1 MESNWLPWKLA
12 RWSLIL
18 QEYNFDIVHK
28 PSRVNENANGLSQNP
43 SSNEEDT
50 TWARWHGEVDLK
62 AIPTWRAF
70 TYLCILLGCLRDVP
84 QGNTSSGNS
93 NSDDDEQEN
102 NGALN
107 IHLDLPIMA
116 YLQAN
121 EVLVDWHPR
130 SGIGLSTR
138 QNNSD
143 GKVIFYY
150 VCGQIGEYM

>member
-1 MESNWLPWKLA
+1 
-12 RWSLIL
+12 
-18 QEYNFDIVHK
+18 
-28 PSRVNENANGLSQNP
+28 
-43 SSNEEDT
+43 
-50 TWARWHGEVDLK
+50 
-62 AIPTWRAF
+62 
-70 TYLCILLGCLRDVP
+70 
-84 QGNTSSGNS
+84 
-93 NSDDDEQEN
+93 
-102 NGALN
+102 
-107 IHLDLPIMA
+107 MA